1 MLDWLQRTV
10 YAYFNKHINFLCHIA
25 NNIVAV
31 FVTGNVSEYQASELA
46 DAISEAASVRS
57 ERSTNLDDAEDEDDN
72 LSDMVSAN
80 VSGRG
85 ECAAEGERNF
95 YFMTMI
101 FFLFCNS

>member
-1 MLDWLQRTV
+1 MYQACLAIRARLAAANSICIL
-10 YAYFNKHINFLCHIA
+10 YKHINFLCHIA

-85 ECAAEGERNF
+85 
-95 YFMTMI
+95 
-101 FFLFCNS
+101 

>member
-1 MLDWLQRTV
+1 MYLS
-10 YAYFNKHINFLCHIA
+10 
-25 NNIVAV
+25 
-31 FVTGNVSEYQASELA
+31 GNVSEYQASELA

-85 ECAAEGERNF
+85 
-95 YFMTMI
+95 
-101 FFLFCNS
+101 L

>member
-1 MLDWLQRTV
+1 MAAANSICIL
-10 YAYFNKHINFLCHIA
+10 YKHIIFLCHIA

-85 ECAAEGERNF
+85 
-95 YFMTMI
+95 
-101 FFLFCNS
+101 

>member
-1 MLDWLQRTV
+1 MPKQVILSV
-10 YAYFNKHINFLCHIA
+10 IHCNYFESIWWYIFS
-25 NNIVAV
+25 V

-85 ECAAEGERNF
+85 
-95 YFMTMI
+95 
-101 FFLFCNS
+101 

>member
-1 MLDWLQRTV
+1 MEHNSHIKLQIIH
-10 YAYFNKHINFLCHIA
+10 HICLLYLS
-25 NNIVAV
+25 
-31 FVTGNVSEYQASELA
+31 GNVSEYQASELA

-85 ECAAEGERNF
+85 
-95 YFMTMI
+95 
-101 FFLFCNS
+101 